1 VVVYDSDAMSSLSV
15 EIKMI
20 RTKFMHFLDSTI
32 PNSKFKPFTLQTTE
46 QLELLSFPNDI
57 WSAKILSQ

>member
-32 PNSKFKPFTLQTTE
+32 PNSKFNLQTTE
-46 QLELLSFPNDI
+46 QLELLSFPNNI